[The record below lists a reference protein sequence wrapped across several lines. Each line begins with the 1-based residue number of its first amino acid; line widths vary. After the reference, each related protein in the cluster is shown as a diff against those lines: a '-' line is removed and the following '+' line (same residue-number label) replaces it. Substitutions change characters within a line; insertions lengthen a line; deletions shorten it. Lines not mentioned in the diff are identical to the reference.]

1 MSFIQY
7 CPFIVPIKAP
17 GKKRQKKNLL
27 ARISCYT
34 HTACVPVAS
43 FLQQIHFLFFVGPFN
58 PFHIA
63 SRRIDHS
70 LHQRIHHLYQA
81 ASIQILTLSRCQL
94 QSVGPPQHA
103 RMPSPSGSA
112 MSTSMSAATT
122 APAPATGRIISR
134 RRRVPQQRQER
145 RAATLVVNGQHEQR
159 AWWLLLRRI

>member
-17 GKKRQKKNLL
+17 GKKKKKKEEF
-27 ARISCYT
+27 A
-34 HTACVPVAS
+34 
-43 FLQQIHFLFFVGPFN
+43 FHFLFVGPFN

-63 SRRIDHS
+63 SRRIDLS

-81 ASIQILTLSRCQL
+81 TSIQILTLSRCQL
-94 QSVGPPQHA
+94 QSAGPPQHV

-112 MSTSMSAATT
+112 TSTPTSMSAGTT

-134 RRRVPQQRQER
+134 RRRVLQQRQER
-145 RAATLVVNGQHEQR
+145 RAATLVVNGQREQR
-159 AWWLLLRRI
+159 ARWLLLRRI